1 MEAVVTATA
10 HIDDSAGSPAVS
22 AEMTVAEAPT
32 SKTSAAVV
40 PTAEA
45 PAKVATAETTAA
57 EVTAA
62 EVTASPTATE
72 VAAERRR
79 VGRREHADW
88 NRNGGGSEHRLDCLA
103 DHHALQCIAGR
114 TVRIGD

>member
-45 PAKVATAETTAA
+45 PAAKVATADTTARH
-57 EVTAA
+57 AA
-62 EVTASPTATE
+62 RTGARFIGGPEI
-72 VAAERRR
+72 RR
-79 VGRREHADW
+79 VTVDRQP
-88 NRNGGGSEHRLDCLA
+88 NRNGC
-103 DHHALQCIAGR
+103 
-114 TVRIGD
+114 

>member
-45 PAKVATAETTAA
+45 PAAKVATAET
-57 EVTAA
+57 TAA

-114 TVRIGD
+114 TVRFGD